1 MNLKMKQWMTA
12 AAAMLLLLTV
22 GCSKNDSVTTTE
34 TRAEEKVPTI
44 RIGSGELLI
53 WYDCVSKDYMTSL
66 IAQFQN
72 EYPGIEVITEDYS
85 EMIIPDY
92 RTKLAGELMAGGGPD
107 IVLSSHDNNN
117 IVQNLTKM
125 LQNDIFLDVNTLHMD
140 LSDCNQAVLSS
151 GVYEGGQY
159 MIPLNYSLGLML
171 TTEERIDTYNLVC
184 DGDLLA
190 FADSLKS
197 VYDSGSYVFLDY
209 FGMDFLYRQNGM
221 TLIDHTNRTCRDS
234 EEQTAILRRLAEAY
248 DGLFPNIFADDMS
261 VSYMFYRNLNQYN
274 NSEIEAFLSGD
285 LTFLASMGKFGALDQ
300 LMMIGAYSTKIM
312 EAGETPYLTS
322 LPTADGDASSPV
334 VNWFLLVNGKTE
346 HTDEAMCFIDSAVG
360 MESQYFVSSQ
370 LGIPVNN
377 DLIEC
382 MRAYYCDGELDPWY
396 PFRAYPMPEQISDY
410 FFALIDAMQP
420 GVYTDVQ
427 TMGHLFGVFREYLTG
442 STFEDAWEMAKSD
455 INVYLSKN

>member
-1 MNLKMKQWMTA
+1 MKRYVTA
-12 AAAMLLLLTV
+12 LLALLLTTSFV
-22 GCSKNDSVTTTE
+22 GCVGNTTSDVSDSVGTSAGTE
-34 TRAEEKVPTI
+34 ATLE
-44 RIGSGELLI
+44 SGELLI
-53 WYDCVSKDYMTSL
+53 WYDTCSKDIMMGL
-66 IAQFQN
+66 ITEFQK

-85 EMIIPDY
+85 DMIIPDY

-107 IVLSSHDNNN
+107 IVLSNHDNNN
-117 IVQNLTKM
+117 IVQNLTKL
-125 LQNDIFLDVNTLHMD
+125 LQNGIFLDVNTLGVD
-140 LSDCNQAVLSS
+140 FSDCNQAVLSS

-197 VYDSGSYVFLDY
+197 IYDSGKYVFLDY
-209 FGMDFLYRQNGM
+209 FATDFLYRQNGM
-221 TLIDHTNRTCRDS
+221 TLIDHANRDLMDDDD
-234 EEQTAILRRLAEAY
+234 QKAILHRLADAY
-248 DGLFPNIFADDMS
+248 DGLFPDIFEDGMS

-285 LTFLASMGKFGALDQ
+285 LAFLASMGKFGALDQ

-346 HTDEAMCFIDSAVG
+346 HTKEAKCFIDSAVG

-382 MRAYYCDGELDPWY
+382 MRAYYCDGELDSRY

-410 FFALIDAMQP
+410 FFAQIDAMQP

-442 STFEDAWEMAKSD
+442 TDFDIAYDHAKN
-455 INVYLSKN
+455 NVSFYLSE

>member
-34 TRAEEKVPTI
+34 TIAEETVPTI

-85 EMIIPDY
+85 DMIIPDY

-197 VYDSGSYVFLDY
+197 IYDSGKYVFLDY
-209 FGMDFLYRQNGM
+209 FATDFLYRQNGM
-221 TLIDHTNRTCRDS
+221 TLIDHANRDLTDDDD
-234 EEQTAILRRLAEAY
+234 QKAILHRLADAY

-261 VSYMFYRNLNQYN
+261 MSYMFYRNLNQYN

-285 LTFLASMGKFGALDQ
+285 LTFFASMGKFGHIDNLVYLSAL
-300 LMMIGAYSTKIM
+300 GTKIAK
-312 EAGETPYLTS
+312 AGETPYLTS

-360 MESQYFVSSQ
+360 MESQYLISSQ

-382 MRAYYCDGELDPWY
+382 MRAYYCDGVQDAKYRFADHKL
-396 PFRAYPMPEQISDY
+396 PEQVISY
-410 FFALIDAMQP
+410 FFDQIDSMQP

-442 STFEDAWEMAKSD
+442 SDFDVAYDHAKN
-455 INVYLSKN
+455 NVSFYLSE

>member
-1 MNLKMKQWMTA
+1 MKRYFTA
-12 AAAMLLLLTV
+12 LLALLLTTSFA
-22 GCSKNDSVTTTE
+22 GCAGDTTSDVSDSVGTSAGTE
-34 TRAEEKVPTI
+34 PPLE
-44 RIGSGELLI
+44 SGELLI
-53 WYDCVSKDYMTSL
+53 WYDSYSKDIMMGL
-66 IAQFQN
+66 ITEFQR

-85 EMIIPDY
+85 DMIIPDY

-107 IVLSSHDNNN
+107 IVLSNHDNNN
-117 IVQNLTKM
+117 IVQNLTKL
-125 LQNDIFLDVNTLHMD
+125 LQNGIFLDVNTLGVD
-140 LSDCNQAVLSS
+140 FSDCNQAVLSS

-197 VYDSGSYVFLDY
+197 IYDSGKYVFLDY
-209 FGMDFLYRQNGM
+209 FATDFLYRQNGM
-221 TLIDHTNRTCRDS
+221 TLIDHANRDLMDDND
-234 EEQTAILRRLAEAY
+234 QKAILHRLADAY
-248 DGLFPNIFADDMS
+248 DGLFPDIFEDGMS

-274 NSEIEAFLSGD
+274 NSEIEAFLSCD

-360 MESQYFVSSQ
+360 MESQYLISSQ

-382 MRAYYCDGELDPWY
+382 MRAYYCDGVQDAKYRFADHKL
-396 PFRAYPMPEQISDY
+396 PEQVISY
-410 FFALIDAMQP
+410 FFDQIDSMQP

-442 STFEDAWEMAKSD
+442 SDFDVAYDHAKN
-455 INVYLSKN
+455 NVSFYLSE

>member
-1 MNLKMKQWMTA
+1 MKRYFTA
-12 AAAMLLLLTV
+12 LLALLLTTSFA
-22 GCSKNDSVTTTE
+22 GCAGDTTSDVSDSVGTSVATGQTQE
-34 TRAEEKVPTI
+34 V
-44 RIGSGELLI
+44 GELLI
-53 WYDCVSKDYMTSL
+53 WYDTCSKDYMMGLMTE
-66 IAQFQN
+66 FQK

-85 EMIIPDY
+85 DMIIPDY

-107 IVLSSHDNNN
+107 IVLSNHDNNN
-117 IVQNLTKM
+117 IVQNLTKL
-125 LQNDIFLDVNTLHMD
+125 LQNGIFLDVNTLGVD
-140 LSDCNQAVLSS
+140 FSDCNQAVLAS

-159 MIPLNYSLGLML
+159 MVPLNYGLGLML
-171 TTEERIDTYNLVC
+171 TTEERIDAYDIVC
-184 DGDLLA
+184 DNRLLA
-190 FADSLKS
+190 FTDSLKS
-197 VYDSGSYVFLDY
+197 IYDSGKYVFLDY
-209 FGMDFLYRQNGM
+209 FATDFLYRQNGM
-221 TLIDHTNRTCRDS
+221 TLIDHANRDLTDDDD
-234 EEQTAILRRLAEAY
+234 QKAILHRLADAY
-248 DGLFPNIFADDMS
+248 DGLFPDIFEDGMS

-285 LTFLASMGKFGALDQ
+285 LAFLASMGKFGALDQ

-382 MRAYYCDGELDPWY
+382 MRAYYCDGELDPRY

-410 FFALIDAMQP
+410 FFAQIDAMQP

-442 STFEDAWEMAKSD
+442 TDFDIAYDHAKN
-455 INVYLSKN
+455 NVSFYLSE

>member
-1 MNLKMKQWMTA
+1 MKRYVTA
-12 AAAMLLLLTV
+12 LLALLLTTSFAGCV
-22 GCSKNDSVTTTE
+22 GDTTSDVSDSVGTSAGTE
-34 TRAEEKVPTI
+34 PLLE
-44 RIGSGELLI
+44 SGELLI
-53 WYDCVSKDYMTSL
+53 WYDTCSKDYMMGL
-66 IAQFQN
+66 ITEFQRK
-72 EYPGIEVITEDYS
+72 YPGIEVITEDYS
-85 EMIIPDY
+85 DMIIPDY

-107 IVLSSHDNNN
+107 IVLSNHDNNN
-117 IVQNLTKM
+117 IVQNLTKL
-125 LQNDIFLDVNTLHMD
+125 LQNGIFLDVNTLGVD
-140 LSDCNQAVLSS
+140 FSDCNQAVLSS

-197 VYDSGSYVFLDY
+197 IYDSGKYVFLDY
-209 FGMDFLYRQNGM
+209 FATDFLYRQNGM
-221 TLIDHTNRTCRDS
+221 TLIDHANRDLTDDDD
-234 EEQTAILRRLAEAY
+234 QKAILHRLADAY
-248 DGLFPNIFADDMS
+248 EGLFPDIFEDGMS

-360 MESQYFVSSQ
+360 MESQYLISSQ

-382 MRAYYCDGELDPWY
+382 MRAYYCDGVQDAKYRFADHKL
-396 PFRAYPMPEQISDY
+396 PEQVISY
-410 FFALIDAMQP
+410 FFDQIDSMQP

-442 STFEDAWEMAKSD
+442 SDFDVAYDHAKN
-455 INVYLSKN
+455 NVSFYLSE

>member
-1 MNLKMKQWMTA
+1 MKRYFTA
-12 AAAMLLLLTV
+12 LLALLLTTSFA
-22 GCSKNDSVTTTE
+22 GCAGDTTSDVSDSVGTSAGTE
-34 TRAEEKVPTI
+34 PPLE
-44 RIGSGELLI
+44 SGELLI
-53 WYDCVSKDYMTSL
+53 WYDTCSKDYMMGL
-66 IAQFQN
+66 ITEFQRK
-72 EYPGIEVITEDYS
+72 YPGIEVITEDYS
-85 EMIIPDY
+85 DMIIPDY

-107 IVLSSHDNNN
+107 IVLSNHDNNN
-117 IVQNLTKM
+117 VVQNLTKL
-125 LQNDIFLDVNTLHMD
+125 LQNGIFLDVNTLGVD
-140 LSDCNQAVLSS
+140 FSDCNQAVLAS

-197 VYDSGSYVFLDY
+197 IYDSGKYVFLDY
-209 FGMDFLYRQNGM
+209 FATDFLYRQNGM
-221 TLIDHTNRTCRDS
+221 TLIDHANRDLMDDND
-234 EEQTAILRRLAEAY
+234 QKAILHRLADAY
-248 DGLFPNIFADDMS
+248 DGLFPDIFEDGMS

-360 MESQYFVSSQ
+360 MESQYLISSQ

-382 MRAYYCDGELDPWY
+382 MRAYYCDGVQDAKYRFADHKL
-396 PFRAYPMPEQISDY
+396 PEQVISY
-410 FFALIDAMQP
+410 FFDQIDSMQP

-442 STFEDAWEMAKSD
+442 SDFDVAYDHAKN
-455 INVYLSKN
+455 NVSFYLSE

>member
-1 MNLKMKQWMTA
+1 MKRYVTA
-12 AAAMLLLLTV
+12 LLALLLTTSFV
-22 GCSKNDSVTTTE
+22 GCVGDTTSDVSDSVATGQTQE
-34 TRAEEKVPTI
+34 D
-44 RIGSGELLI
+44 GELLI
-53 WYDCVSKDYMTSL
+53 WYDTCSKDYMMGL
-66 IAQFQN
+66 ITEFQR

-107 IVLSSHDNNN
+107 IVLSNHDNNN
-117 IVQNLTKM
+117 IVQNLTKL
-125 LQNDIFLDVNTLHMD
+125 LQNGIFLDVNTLGVD
-140 LSDCNQAVLSS
+140 FSDCNQAVLSS

-190 FADSLKS
+190 FTDSLKS
-197 VYDSGSYVFLDY
+197 IYDSGKYVFLDY
-209 FGMDFLYRQNGM
+209 FATDFLYRQNGM
-221 TLIDHTNRTCRDS
+221 TLIDHANRDLMDDDD
-234 EEQTAILRRLAEAY
+234 QKAILHRLADAY
-248 DGLFPNIFADDMS
+248 DGLFPDIFEDGMS

-285 LTFLASMGKFGALDQ
+285 LAFLASMGKFGALDQ

-346 HTDEAMCFIDSAVG
+346 HTKEAKCFIDSAVG
-360 MESQYFVSSQ
+360 MESQYLISSQ

-382 MRAYYCDGELDPWY
+382 MRAYYCDGVQDAKYRFADHKL
-396 PFRAYPMPEQISDY
+396 PEQVISY
-410 FFALIDAMQP
+410 FFDQIDSMQP

-442 STFEDAWEMAKSD
+442 SDFDVAYDHAKN
-455 INVYLSKN
+455 NVSFYLSE

>member
-1 MNLKMKQWMTA
+1 MKRCFSVLLA
-12 AAAMLLLLTV
+12 LLLTISFA
-22 GCSKNDSVTTTE
+22 GCAGDTASDVSDSVAKGQTQE
-34 TRAEEKVPTI
+34 D
-44 RIGSGELLI
+44 GELLI
-53 WYDCVSKDYMTSL
+53 WYDTCSKDYMMGL
-66 IAQFQN
+66 ITEFQR

-85 EMIIPDY
+85 DMIIPDY

-107 IVLSSHDNNN
+107 ILLSSHDNNN
-117 IVQNLTKM
+117 IVQNLTK
-125 LQNDIFLDVNTLHMD
+125 LFQNNIFLDINTLNMD
-140 LSDCNQAVLSS
+140 LSDCNPNVLSA

-159 MIPLNYSLGLML
+159 MIPLNYSLGLMM

-197 VYDSGSYVFLDY
+197 IYDSGKYVFLDY
-209 FGMDFLYRQNGM
+209 FATDFLYRQNGM
-221 TLIDHTNRTCRDS
+221 TLIDHANRDLMDDND
-234 EEQTAILRRLAEAY
+234 QKAILHRLADAY
-248 DGLFPNIFADDMS
+248 DGLFPDIFEDGMS

-285 LTFLASMGKFGALDQ
+285 LTFLASMGKF
-300 LMMIGAYSTKIM
+300 GAYSTKIM

-360 MESQYFVSSQ
+360 MESQYLISSQ

-382 MRAYYCDGELDPWY
+382 MRAYYCDGVQDAKYRFADHKL
-396 PFRAYPMPEQISDY
+396 PEQVISY
-410 FFALIDAMQP
+410 FFDQIDSMQP

-442 STFEDAWEMAKSD
+442 SDFDVAYDHAKN
-455 INVYLSKN
+455 NVSFYLSE